1 MKKSIFILGANGFVG
16 KNLFRYFNYRRIKL
30 KKLLNTKSFLLKS
43 NTGLINCAAYNISRE
58 KKIKDYK
65 KYFNQNIKIILDV
78 LDIAHKK
85 KLNYV
90 IFFSSI
96 LVNYKDNQFNSVLK
110 RIEEIILSF
119 YSSQLNVNL
128 IIIRV
133 PNLFGLKSKKGT
145 VFHKLAKLKKGYKTK
160 FGQLNSKITP
170 MNVDEL
176 SSLVYRIT
184 QTPKKY
190 IGKIIEIDNIKRI
203 TIKYAINLI
212 KNKDQKLLKLPK
224 KRFKFLKSNSQL
236 KLLKNL

>member
-1 MKKSIFILGANGFVG
+1 M
-16 KNLFRYFNYRRIKL
+16 
-30 KKLLNTKSFLLKS
+30 
-43 NTGLINCAAYNISRE
+43 
-58 KKIKDYK
+58 
-65 KYFNQNIKIILDV
+65 
-78 LDIAHKK
+78 
-85 KLNYV
+85 
-90 IFFSSI
+90 
-96 LVNYKDNQFNSVLK
+96 
-110 RIEEIILSF
+110 SF

-145 VFHKLAKLKKGYKTK
+145 VFHKLAKLKKDIKLN
-160 FGQLNSKITP
+160 GQLNSKITP

-203 TIKYAINLI
+203 TIKHAINLI

-224 KRFKFLKSNSQL
+224 KGSNLKSTAN
-236 KLLKNL
+236 

>member
-1 MKKSIFILGANGFVG
+1 M
-16 KNLFRYFNYRRIKL
+16 LF
-30 KKLLNTKSFLLKS
+30 
-43 NTGLINCAAYNISRE
+43 
-58 KKIKDYK
+58 
-65 KYFNQNIKIILDV
+65 
-78 LDIAHKK
+78 
-85 KLNYV
+85 
-90 IFFSSI
+90 FFSSI